1 MSRIVVFPV
10 DCSDGLRDALALSGQ
25 PVEFATE
32 PDLEKP
38 EIVSGWDL
46 LIIELGDHPLRRL
59 RILRGVAED
68 TGVPVL
74 VAALSEHL
82 AALEGEKQVADFVV
96 APFDPLEVGVR
107 VRQLA
112 ASAPEGDIITFRDL
126 TLNTATYQATIGD
139 GPVDLTYMEYEL
151 LRFLLS
157 NQGRVWSREQL
168 LSKVWG
174 YEYFGG
180 ARTVDVHVRRLRAKI
195 GEERAAW
202 ITTIRSVGYRFG

>member
-1 MSRIVVFPV
+1 MSRIVVHPV
-10 DCSDGLRDALALSGQ
+10 DCSEELRDALALSGQ
-25 PVEFATE
+25 TVEFAGE

-38 EIVSGWDL
+38 ETVSGWDL
-46 LIIELGDHPLRRL
+46 LIMELGDHPLRRL
-59 RILRGVAED
+59 RLLRAVSDD

-82 AALEGEKQVADFVV
+82 AALEGEKQIDDFVV

-107 VRQLA
+107 IRQLA
-112 ASAPEGDIITFRDL
+112 TTAPEGDVINFRDL
-126 TLNTATYQATIGD
+126 TLNTATYQATIAD
-139 GPVDLTYMEYEL
+139 APVDLTYMEYEL
-151 LRFLLS
+151 LRFLLT

-195 GEERAAW
+195 GEERANW